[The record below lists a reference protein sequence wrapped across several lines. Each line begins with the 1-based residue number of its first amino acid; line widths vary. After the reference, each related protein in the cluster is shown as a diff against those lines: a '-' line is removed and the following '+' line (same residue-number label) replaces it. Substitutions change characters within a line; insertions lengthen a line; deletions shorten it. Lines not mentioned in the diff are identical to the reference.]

1 MGFLCQK
8 LFSNLLL
15 GVCGGD
21 MPGMG
26 EFVAADTQ
34 PSLVNVCSK
43 DFPIWHVLS
52 ATPPPPSLDKSA
64 LRKGQRGRPMFHS
77 MQGMRGQAPGHCRAA
92 RSPIIWSPAT
102 GMCRGVGGWT
112 VRGPVHMAALG
123 PQLARRGAAAL
134 PIACLWYGGKWLAAV
149 SGCLTWLPCRPPKR
163 RLIPSDQ
170 SPAAP
175 QNI

>member
-26 EFVAADTQ
+26 EFVAANTRS
-34 PSLVNVCSK
+34 PLVNVCSK
-43 DFPIWHVLS
+43 GFPIWHVLS
-52 ATPPPPSLDKSA
+52 ATPPPPSLDKST

-77 MQGMRGQAPGHCRAA
+77 MQGMRGQTTGRQQAA
-92 RSPIIWSPAT
+92 RSPKTQPPAV
-102 GMCRGVGGWT
+102 GRCRSVGVWT
-112 VRGPVHMAALG
+112 VRRPAHAATLG
-123 PQLARRGAAAL
+123 PQLTRRRAAEL
-134 PIACLWYGGKWLAAV
+134 PIACLRYGGKWLAAV

-163 RLIPSDQ
+163 RLTPSDQ

-175 QNI
+175 QNV